1 LKTTRGIPMF
11 LSDRSTRAR
20 ALEEWRDA
28 ARLAS
33 TRFLSRKAA

>member
-1 LKTTRGIPMF
+1 MF

-33 TRFLSRKAA
+33 TRLLSRKAA